1 MPMEQIMGIEN
12 PNSIYKVVTQCDN
25 SN

>member
-1 MPMEQIMGIEN
+1 MEQIMGIEN
-12 PNSIYKVVTQCDN
+12 PNSIYKVVTQCEN